1 MTSPEPQTDFGENL
15 PQTSYEPP
23 PKKRRWLRLLLASIL
38 LVGGGTAIIWHL
50 LSPANQQ
57 PATNNAQ
64 PPGVRVKV
72 SPVQIGTIEDSTDF
86 IASLE
91 SRRSV
96 TLQPRIEG
104 QVTQIFVRS
113 GDPIAAGA
121 AVIQV
126 DPRQQQAAVSSI
138 DAAAQAARA
147 QLENARAT
155 LKSLEAERL
164 SNVADLQLN
173 QQDYERYENLAQEG
187 AVSRQTKDQY
197 ANRLTT
203 AKVNLG
209 AINSKIQA
217 QQATILQAQRDLQQA
232 QANTEEQE
240 VQLQYYRVTAPFA
253 GTVGDIPVKIGD
265 FVNTSTQLVSI
276 TQNRPLEVKISVPL
290 ERGSQ
295 LRKGMPVEIMN
306 TQGKTIGTSRVF
318 FISPLGSNN
327 TQSILIKALFNNSQN
342 QLRADQLVRT
352 RVIWNQRPGVLIPT
366 TAVSRVAG
374 ETFVYVAQTEKS
386 PKGVS
391 QLIARQKPVKLG
403 DIRNNN
409 YQVLEGLKPED
420 KIVISGLL
428 NLKDGVPIRL
438 VHKR

>member
-1 MTSPEPQTDFGENL
+1 MTSPEPQTDFGENV

-23 PKKRRWLRLLLASIL
+23 PKQRRWLRLFLALIL
-38 LVGGGTAIIWHL
+38 LIGGGTAIVWRL
-50 LSPANQQ
+50 LTP
-57 PATNNAQ
+57 TNKEPLTTNAQ
-64 PPGVRVKV
+64 TPGVRVKIT
-72 SPVQIGTIEDSTDF
+72 PVQIGTIEDSTDF

-96 TLQPRIEG
+96 KLQPKIQG

-121 AVIQV
+121 AVIQI
-126 DPRQQQAAVSSI
+126 DPRQQKTAVSSI
-138 DAAAQAARA
+138 DAAVQAART

-164 SNVADLQLN
+164 SNIADLQLN
-173 QQDYERYENLAQEG
+173 QQDYERYENLADEG
-187 AVSRQTKDQY
+187 AVSQQTKDQY
-197 ANRLTT
+197 ANRLAT
-203 AKVNLG
+203 AKANLD

-232 QANTEEQE
+232 QANTEGQE
-240 VQLQYYRVTAPFA
+240 VKLQYYRITAPFG
-253 GTVGDIPVKIGD
+253 GTVGDILVKIGD
-265 FVNTSTQLVSI
+265 FVNSSTELVTI
-276 TQNRPLEVKISVPL
+276 TQNRPLEVKIFVPL
-290 ERGSQ
+290 ERGAQ

-318 FISPLGSNN
+318 LISPSASNN
-327 TQSILIKALFNNSQN
+327 TQSILIKALFNNSQG
-342 QLRADQLVRT
+342 QLRADQLVRA
-352 RVIWNQRPGVLIPT
+352 RVVWNQRSGVLIPT
-366 TAVSRVAG
+366 TAISRVAG
-374 ETFVYVAQTEKS
+374 EAFVYVAQTQTS

-391 QLIARQKPVKLG
+391 QLVARRKSVKLG

-428 NLKDGVPIRL
+428 NLKDGVPI
-438 VHKR
+438 VPES